1 MNYTESREQG
11 TIASY
16 LKKHHPT
23 IEFETVEREGARNKV
38 KQNMVKKNNSRS
50 GWPDTRIYA
59 TCGTFSSLMIENK
72 ANGTKLF
79 QARLNRFTNRHYE
92 EQHKCHRALIAAG
105 HYVVFGIGISTT
117 IEIIDRYLSGN
128 PLPLPV
134 YDYISWDEEQSTD
147 ADTFFKERGL

>member
-11 TIASY
+11 TIAGY
-16 LKKHHPT
+16 LKKHHPN
-23 IEFETVEREGARNKV
+23 IEFETVEREGKRTPRA
-38 KQNMVKKNNSRS
+38 QMLIKKLNSRS

-59 TCGTFSSLMIENK
+59 SRGDFSSLMIENK

-92 EQHKCHRALIAAG
+92 EQYKCHQALIAAG
-105 HYVVFGIGISTT
+105 HYVVFGIGISAT
-117 IEIIDRYLSGN
+117 IEIIERYLSGN

-134 YDYISWDEEQSTD
+134 YDYVSWDLEQSTD

>member
-16 LKKHHPT
+16 LKKHHPN

-50 GWPDTRIYA
+50 GWPDTRIYLQR
-59 TCGTFSSLMIENK
+59 CGYASLMIENK
-72 ANGTKLF
+72 ANGTELF
-79 QARLNRFTNRHYE
+79 QKRINRFTNRHYE
-92 EQHKCHRALIAAG
+92 EQYKCHLALIQAG
-105 HYVVFGIGISTT
+105 HAVYFGIGITNCL
-117 IEIIDRYLSGN
+117 EIIERYIAGN
-128 PLPLPV
+128 LKPF
-134 YDYISWDEEQSTD
+134 DNFEYISWDAPQEED